1 MLSPPDIAASVD
13 GTIGDSAVVRAR
25 PVEDADAIRR
35 RGSGAPTSGEG
46 GSAVH
51 FRVGVSSV
59 KTWGIPR
66 PIYSSTQVCLRPE
79 TTEPDPG
86 EGAGEEGRE
95 RERETLYFPLPSS

>member
-13 GTIGDSAVVRAR
+13 GTIGDSAV
-25 PVEDADAIRR
+25 
-35 RGSGAPTSGEG
+35 
-46 GSAVH
+46 
-51 FRVGVSSV
+51 
-59 KTWGIPR
+59 
-66 PIYSSTQVCLRPE
+66 QVCLRPE